1 MDRKKG
7 NGLLSTI
14 LNLTDGILGDMFKI
28 KFICTFN
35 CKKSDIDSAML
46 RKGRLS
52 LMYEFKKLSVDKVR
66 KILND
71 NSIQE
76 EKTLANVYNLQ
87 SNGNEG
93 MEIRRIGF

>member
-1 MDRKKG
+1 
-7 NGLLSTI
+7 
-14 LNLTDGILGDMFKI
+14 
-28 KFICTFN
+28 
-35 CKKSDIDSAML
+35 ML

-76 EKTLANVYNLQ
+76 EKTLADVYNLQ

-93 MEIRRIGF
+93 MEIKRIGF